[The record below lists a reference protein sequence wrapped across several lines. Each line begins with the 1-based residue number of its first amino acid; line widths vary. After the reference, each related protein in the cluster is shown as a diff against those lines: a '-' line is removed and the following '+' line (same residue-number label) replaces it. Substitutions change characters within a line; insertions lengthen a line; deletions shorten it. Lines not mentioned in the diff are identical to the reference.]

1 MWDLAVREEDYA
13 AADTMVRRINIPPLS
28 MRVFLAYAR
37 GDSIAR
43 DRLVEEARAS
53 DSRQSQ
59 IAARYVA
66 TFLENF
72 AAPESLAQLDM
83 APSRR
88 PHIRANAQ
96 LFLAWLELARGR
108 WTGAKAAFAE
118 AERMREAPP
127 VLAQRAIAATLPFLR
142 VPRADLD
149 SIRGEVERWNPGTE
163 LAGSDP
169 GLGARLQPHLR
180 LYLLGLL
187 NSRLG
192 DRAAALRYAGEI
204 EGTEGPTEAQTTI
217 RDLARTVRADVALE
231 GGNADEARQALDSI
245 QGQVPLELVSVPL
258 YANAREFAQEHA
270 RHLRVLVLSAGRM
283 DREALR
289 WIESSFQGAPS
300 EFVYLA
306 PMHLEQAEIYE
317 RLGQLEQAA
326 DHYRRF
332 VTLWQNCDVPLRPQV
347 EQARARL
354 AQLGSETR

>member
-1 MWDLAVREEDYA
+1 MWDLAVREEDYP
-13 AADTMVRRINIPPLS
+13 AADTMVQRIKTPPLS
-28 MRVFLAYAR
+28 MRVFLTFAR
-37 GDSIAR
+37 GDSLAR
-43 DRLVEEARAS
+43 NRLVAEATAS
-53 DSRQSQ
+53 NSRQSQ

-66 TFLENF
+66 TFLEDF
-72 AAPESLAQLDM
+72 AASESLARLDL
-83 APSRR
+83 ASSRR

-96 LFLAWLELARGR
+96 LFLAWLEVARGR
-108 WTGAKAAFAE
+108 WNGARAAFAE
-118 AERMREAPP
+118 SEQMPEAAP
-127 VLAQRAIAATLPFLR
+127 VLAQRAIAATLPFLS

-149 SIRGEVERWNPGTE
+149 SIRGEVERWDPGTE

-169 GLGARLQPHLR
+169 GLVARLQPHLR

-192 DRAAALRYAGEI
+192 DRAAALRYAEEI
-204 EGTEGPTEAQTTI
+204 EDIGGPPEAQTTI
-217 RDLARTVRADVALE
+217 RDLARTVRADVALQS
-231 GGNADEARQALDSI
+231 GNAGEARHALDSV
-245 QGQVPLELVSVPL
+245 QGKVPLELVNVPL

-270 RHLRVLVLSAGRM
+270 RHLRVLALSAGQM

-306 PMHLEQAEIYE
+306 PMHLEQAEIYD
-317 RLGQLEQAA
+317 RLGQLEKAV

-332 VTLWQNCDVPLRPQV
+332 VTLWQNCDVPLRPLV

-354 AQLGSETR
+354 AQLQN